1 MKYCRNCGAPVAP
14 ENKFC
19 KKCGAPVNRSVTG
32 GQGTDNKGQDQIQ
45 GVPYQAGL
53 NSGQSST
60 QTRQYGT
67 QASGQGS
74 QNAGQAFAQ
83 AGQNG
88 SQPIAAAKP
97 VNKKLLIALVAAVCA
112 AVVLI
117 LGIHFYRHTYII
129 SDFVKVKC
137 EGYDEY
143 GSARAY
149 IDQDKLSRKL
159 SKLYGL
165 SDKDLEDYS
174 DLASLG
180 GDFKKAMLIE
190 SFVDSI
196 EPEVKTKAQGKLAN
210 SDEVVVKV
218 KYSKAY
224 AKKLGLHIFGLK
236 KAVTVNGLSAVD
248 VIDPFE
254 DVSIS
259 YAGALPYLTPV
270 IDTDDS
276 DFNNYDFSV
285 SSDQGVT
292 DSDGRL
298 YLTKKGQEF
307 TVTFE
312 GDTSP
317 SHGHVYSPAKKTFK
331 VGKTDTL
338 VTDPTELTATDR
350 KQLAGHASKYL
361 RDQSDD
367 IKSLKF
373 IGCVTAVANSADDIN
388 DYPEECIVL
397 FKAKYDDWFADD
409 LTGYTYVEF
418 PNVAKQSDGS
428 LWYNSGQ
435 DDSRLQS
442 PYDYYS
448 STDNLLNDLITAGYE
463 IKADSSIS
471 S

>member
-53 NSGQSST
+53 NSGQSSA

-74 QNAGQAFAQ
+74 QNADQAFAQ
-83 AGQNG
+83 APQNV
-88 SQPIAAAKP
+88 SFATAAAKP
-97 VNKKLLIALVAAVCA
+97 VNKKLIIAVVAAVCA
-112 AVVLI
+112 VVVLI

-180 GDFKKAMLIE
+180 GDFKKAILIE

-224 AKKLGLHIFGLK
+224 AKQLGLHIFGLK
-236 KAVTVNGLSAVD
+236 KAVTVNGLRAVD

-317 SHGHVYSPAKKTFK
+317 Y
-331 VGKTDTL
+331 TDMSILLPKRPLRSERQTL
-338 VTDPTELTATDR
+338 L
-350 KQLAGHASKYL
+350 
-361 RDQSDD
+361 
-367 IKSLKF
+367 
-373 IGCVTAVANSADDIN
+373 
-388 DYPEECIVL
+388 
-397 FKAKYDDWFADD
+397 
-409 LTGYTYVEF
+409 
-418 PNVAKQSDGS
+418 
-428 LWYNSGQ
+428 
-435 DDSRLQS
+435 
-442 PYDYYS
+442 
-448 STDNLLNDLITAGYE
+448 
-463 IKADSSIS
+463 
-471 S
+471 